1 MAATGFS
8 MTYDDFEFLE
18 IAIEE
23 GVATVVLNG
32 PHDGNRLTP
41 KGHDELVAL
50 WPRLALD
57 DAIRAVVVT
66 GAGDSFSEGPSPE
79 LFATM
84 TSGDLPYIMHVMD
97 DIRQMLINAID
108 FPKPTVAAI
117 NGTSMGGVLAF
128 GLLND
133 IVVAE
138 RHVVFA
144 DRHVQAGVAAGDG
157 GVLLWPIT
165 MGLMRAKRFL
175 LMGDE
180 LTAEDAERVGL
191 ITEVVDTGA
200 SKARAQEYAKKL
212 AAMPV
217 NALRYTKRGLNE
229 WLRLALPAYN
239 VSWGGEIMTATFTTP
254 PGTPR

>member
-1 MAATGFS
+1 MAGSAFS
-8 MTYDDFEFLE
+8 MTYEDFEFLE
-18 IAIEE
+18 ITVEA

-41 KGHDELVAL
+41 KGHDELVGI

-66 GAGDSFSEGPSPE
+66 GAGSDFSAGPSPE

-84 TSGDLPYIMHVMD
+84 TSGDIPYIMHVMD
-97 DIRQMLINAID
+97 DVRQMLINAID

-117 NGTSMGGVLAF
+117 NGTAMGGVLAF

-133 IVVAE
+133 IVIAE

-144 DRHVQAGVAAGDG
+144 DKHVQAGVAAGDG
-157 GVLLWPIT
+157 GVLLWPVS
-165 MGLMRAKRFL
+165 MGLMRAKRFM

-180 LTAEDAERVGL
+180 LSAEEAERIGL
-191 ITEVVDTGA
+191 ITEVVDTGT
-200 SKARAQEYAKKL
+200 SKVRAQEYAARL

-229 WLRLALPAYN
+229 WLRLALPAYH
-239 VSWGGEIMTATFTTP
+239 VSWGGEIMTATFTAQPTAP
-254 PGTPR
+254 P